1 MVRHL
6 HTFFVT
12 LFICAGVLVFAPS
25 AQADK
30 LSIFD
35 EPAAVERPQRGMTMS
50 AVEQQY
56 GKPETVV
63 EAVGEPPITRWVY
76 DNFTVYFEHNRV
88 IHAVVH
94 RK

>member
-63 EAVGEPPITRWVY
+63 DAVGEPPITRWVY

>member
-1 MVRHL
+1 MARQL
-6 HTFFVT
+6 HNIFVT

-30 LSIFD
+30 LSVFD
-35 EPAAVERPQRGMTMS
+35 EPAAIDRPQRGMTMS

-56 GKPETVV
+56 GKPDTVMA
-63 EAVGEPPITRWVY
+63 AVGEPPITRWVY
-76 DNFTVYFEHNRV
+76 DNFTVYFEHDRV
-88 IHAVVH
+88 IHAVPH